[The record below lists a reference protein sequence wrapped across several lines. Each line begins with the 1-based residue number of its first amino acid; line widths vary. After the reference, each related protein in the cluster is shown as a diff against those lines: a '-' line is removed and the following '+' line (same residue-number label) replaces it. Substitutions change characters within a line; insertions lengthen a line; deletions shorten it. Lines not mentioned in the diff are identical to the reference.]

1 MEASENDPLY
11 ELIDIFR
18 KEKERLRNQSKV
30 ILKLV
35 NELKINNDSLK
46 EKQTEVTHRGET
58 L

>member
-30 ILKLV
+30 ILNLV